1 MVPGFNTNVERRGVV
16 FHLQSEDS
24 GRSHP
29 HIMTH
34 LYHGGTILASEK
46 LSYAEML
53 ESPDLAKLVRQLMEE
68 QHEALLSRLENG
80 ELDRQIAERLGTD
93 VFPVAASADAEPADS
108 TPAEPEL
115 RANADARRASAG
127 SERPSGGAEERERP
141 LDEWVLDYL
150 IERSQRDKARLP

>member
-1 MVPGFNTNVERRGVV
+1 MVPGFNTNVERQGVV

-46 LSYAEML
+46 LSYAEKL
-53 ESPDLAKLVRQLMEE
+53 ESPDLATLVRRLMEE
-68 QHEALLSRLENG
+68 QHEALLLQLENG
-80 ELDRQIAERLGTD
+80 ELDRQIAERLGPD
-93 VFPVAASADAEPADS
+93 VFPLVESADANSADA
-108 TPAEPEL
+108 TPAEPEP
-115 RANADARRASAG
+115 RASAETRQAG
-127 SERPSGGAEERERP
+127 EQQSRGAEERERP

>member
-46 LSYAEML
+46 LSYAEKL
-53 ESPDLAKLVRQLMEE
+53 EAPDLSTLVRRLMEE
-68 QHEALLSRLENG
+68 QHEALLARLENG
-80 ELDRQIAERLGTD
+80 ELDRQIAERLGEE
-93 VFPVAASADAEPADS
+93 VFPLGDS
-108 TPAEPEL
+108 GDDTPAEPEL
-115 RANADARRASAG
+115 QENADSRDLASAG
-127 SERPSGGAEERERP
+127 ERHGERSEASDRP

-150 IERSQRDKARLP
+150 VERSQRDKARLP

>member
-46 LSYAEML
+46 LSYAEKL

-80 ELDRQIAERLGTD
+80 ELDRQIAERLGPD
-93 VFPVAASADAEPADS
+93 VFPAAASADAE
-108 TPAEPEL
+108 PAEPEL
-115 RANADARRASAG
+115 RANAEARRVSAG

>member
-1 MVPGFNTNVERRGVV
+1 MVPGFNTNVERHGVV

-46 LSYAEML
+46 QSYAEQVDHPEL
-53 ESPDLAKLVRQLMEE
+53 PSVVRRLMEE
-68 QHEALLSRLENG
+68 QHEALLARLENG
-80 ELDRQIAERLGTD
+80 ELDRQISERLGED
-93 VFPVAASADAEPADS
+93 VFPLSAAPDTTQEEPASEAAVDSDRTASAKDRAAD
-108 TPAEPEL
+108 
-115 RANADARRASAG
+115 DG
-127 SERPSGGAEERERP
+127 ERP

-150 IERSQRDKARLP
+150 IERSQRDKARLS